1 MNELLTLTEVSHR
14 LGIKRGAVE
23 CYYKRCKIWTTKING
38 VLYTTEQSVRDW
50 REKRASDLVKQ
61 YSENLKKA

>member
-1 MNELLTLTEVSHR
+1 MIELLTLRQVSNR
-14 LGIKRGAVE
+14 LGIEKGAVE

-61 YSENLKKA
+61 YSENLRRA